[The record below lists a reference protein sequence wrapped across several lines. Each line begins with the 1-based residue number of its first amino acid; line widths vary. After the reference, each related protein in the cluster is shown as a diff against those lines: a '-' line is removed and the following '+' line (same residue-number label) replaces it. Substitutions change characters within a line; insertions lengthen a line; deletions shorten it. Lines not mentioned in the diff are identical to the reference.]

1 MCTDRLPGN
10 YCPFGDI
17 NECNCLELF
26 TIFGDVPEDSSYI
39 EELLDE
45 LSTSLDD
52 NDTTESLSED
62 AATHEHQRTWNTNA
76 FQMTS
81 TPIRRR
87 LCYNPVLTNV
97 ESPVLGNRNTTQPEN
112 LSFFMTE
119 PVSGI
124 SDVFKSCNLHDS
136 LDMIGLTEVEDSNE
150 MFISEECRSNDVT
163 DTCSMDVD
171 EYEIWDLDRND
182 IDSKFQHVLPN
193 SASRTDSCTLFV

>member
-26 TIFGDVPEDSSYI
+26 TIFGDIPEDSSYI

-62 AATHEHQRTWNTNA
+62 AATHGHQRTWITNA
-76 FQMTS
+76 YQMTS

-97 ESPVLGNRNTTQPEN
+97 ESPVLGNRNTTQPAR
-112 LSFFMTE
+112 LGMSVTTQGG
-119 PVSGI
+119 SGRQCVTGSRRNI
-124 SDVFKSCNLHDS
+124 SKYRV
-136 LDMIGLTEVEDSNE
+136 
-150 MFISEECRSNDVT
+150 
-163 DTCSMDVD
+163 
-171 EYEIWDLDRND
+171 
-182 IDSKFQHVLPN
+182 VLLN
-193 SASRTDSCTLFV
+193 VYRFRET